1 MYDIGQVLFIISSG
15 TRKIEP
21 IQVHSKQTLETM
33 DGTTVQHMCAT
44 VDNKTIS
51 LEKHTEKGLLS
62 GVFDNLD
69 AAEEHLLDLASSM
82 VKKLVL
88 EAKDRSLVFAPK
100 NVDDSASSVEEVQA
114 IEESNHDTV
123 QTIVLEDGTTAN
135 VHLPSELT

>member
-1 MYDIGQVLFIISSG
+1 M
-15 TRKIEP
+15 E
-21 IQVHSKQTLETM
+21 
-33 DGTTVQHMCAT
+33 
-44 VDNKTIS
+44 
-51 LEKHTEKGLLS
+51 
-62 GVFDNLD
+62 
-69 AAEEHLLDLASSM
+69 
-82 VKKLVL
+82 KKLVS